1 MSDRAEFLAERASMI
16 GGSDA
21 ADLLTLH
28 PFGCKRRLWYDKK
41 GVPADFEFPDA
52 SFHIQRGTHLEAIAI
67 KVFCEQNVATLE
79 FGEVRKQTLYRL
91 KEFPFIGAHVD
102 QVVEMPLGRTV
113 LEMKCPSSR
122 NFNKIKHDG
131 CPNSWLVQC
140 QWGMM
145 AADVDH
151 GVVGVFNPDLWKTLA
166 FPVEKDEAFQANL
179 RAVAAGF
186 WQSLSERENP
196 VAKLSTLAGDPAA
209 ECHRCRWRTKCQGL
223 GQNIVSL
230 TEEERIDLAARK
242 WLRDD
247 SPSLLALVDQFEE
260 AGRERSEAEKFYKE
274 LKAELEDW
282 IHGDSLIIADG
293 RRLITKMTLAQ
304 IKAKEAYV
312 QKRVSIAVLPPE

>member
-1 MSDRAEFLAERASMI
+1 MSDRAQFLAERKALI

-21 ADLLTLH
+21 ADLLSLP

-41 GVPADFEFPDA
+41 DVPADFPEREK
-52 SFHIQRGTHLEAIAI
+52 SFHLERGTHLEPIAI
-67 KVFCEQNVATLE
+67 RVFCEQHDASLLD
-79 FGEVRKQTLYRL
+79 GEINAQVLYRL
-91 KEFPFIGAHVD
+91 KGFPFIGAHVD
-102 QVVEMPLGRTV
+102 QVIRMPQGRTV

-122 NFNKIKHDG
+122 NFQKIKHDG

-145 AADVDH
+145 ASEHDY

-166 FPVEKDEAFQANL
+166 FPVALDLEFQRNL

-186 WQSLSERENP
+186 WQSLSEAENP
-196 VAKLSTLAGDPAA
+196 VKRITSDRGAPAD
-209 ECHRCRWRTKCQGL
+209 ECHRCRWRTKCCGL
-223 GQNIVSL
+223 GQNIVSM
-230 TEEERIDLAARK
+230 TDDEKVDFAQRK

-247 SPSLLALVDQFEE
+247 SPSLLALVNQYEE
-260 AGRERSEAEKFYKE
+260 VKAEHTEVDKFYKQ
-274 LKAELEDW
+274 LKAELQDW

-293 RRLITKMTLAQ
+293 RRVWEKTTSAKIA
-304 IKAKEAYV
+304 AKEAYV